1 MAAFLVRIFA
11 AIAPIG
17 AVHSQL
23 MRITTQPA
31 APPIPTDAPQRVVR
45 TLLVAD
51 LVESVRL
58 METNEDDLVERWE
71 RLALTVVNDVLPV
84 QRGRF
89 VKSLGD
95 GLLLDFAGVPA
106 ALATAFAI
114 QSLCA
119 QANIGVSRDRTMNLR
134 MSLHTAEVISG
145 ELDVYGRGVNLAIR
159 LASLAGP
166 GDLVASA
173 EVRDRL
179 TPALDAEFEDLGE
192 CYLKHVRLPVR
203 AYRVRPPGPRPRIVI
218 ADAPEAP
225 PLRPTIA
232 VIPFTTHSRV
242 SDDYLLGE
250 IMAEE
255 IIASLSRSP
264 ELDVISRLSTTAL
277 RDRAGALNDAFH
289 YLNATYVLS
298 GSYRTL
304 AGQLNVV
311 AELAEARSG
320 RVVWSETYKAQVGA
334 FLQDDEVLIAQIV
347 QAVAAAVSAHEI
359 RRALVQP
366 LPTLECSTLQMGA
379 IALMHRGGAQDFDR
393 ARAMLEAVIERARL
407 VATPY
412 AWLAK
417 WHVLGFN
424 RGWSSD
430 QKRAAQLALDCTKR
444 ALDLDANC
452 GLALVVDGF
461 IHTNLLRELD
471 VAGQRYER
479 AIAINPSDSL
489 AWLLK
494 GMLFA
499 FRGEGHEA
507 VQHTERAMRLSPL
520 DPLRYFYES
529 LAASAAAAAGQYDRA
544 IELAQ
549 RSLRANRTHTSTL
562 RALAIAQSFS
572 GRLDEARRTVDEI
585 RAIEPTLTVRKYIE
599 RSPATS
605 VGLGEKWGEALRLAG
620 LPE

>member
-1 MAAFLVRIFA
+1 MRTAAEPLV
-11 AIAPIG
+11 
-17 AVHSQL
+17 
-23 MRITTQPA
+23 
-31 APPIPTDAPQRVVR
+31 PPIPNDAPRRVVR

-71 RLALTVVNDVLPV
+71 RLALAVVNDVLPV
-84 QRGRF
+84 QHGRF

-95 GLLLDFAGVPA
+95 GLLLDFASVPA
-106 ALATAFAI
+106 ALATAFEI
-114 QSLCA
+114 QARCA
-119 QANIGVSRDRTMNLR
+119 QANDGVAGERAMNLR
-134 MSLHTAEVISG
+134 MSLHTTEVISG

-159 LASLAGP
+159 LTSLAGP
-166 GDLVASA
+166 GDLVVSA

-179 TPALDAEFEDLGE
+179 TPALDAEFEDLGD

-203 AYRVRPPGPRPRIVI
+203 AYRVRPPRPNPRIVI
-218 ADAPEAP
+218 AEAP
-225 PLRPTIA
+225 QMPSLRPTIA
-232 VIPFTTHSRV
+232 VIPFSTHSRAAE
-242 SDDYLLGE
+242 DYLLGE
-250 IMAEE
+250 IIAEE
-255 IIASLSRSP
+255 IIASLSRAP

-277 RDRAGALNDAFH
+277 RDRAGALNDAYH

-320 RVVWSETYKAQVGA
+320 RVVWSDVYKAKVDE
-334 FLQDDEVLIAQIV
+334 FLREDEVLISPIV
-347 QAVAAAVSAHEI
+347 QAVGAAVNAHEI

-379 IALMHRGGAQDFDR
+379 IALMHRGGSQDFER
-393 ARAMLEAVIERARL
+393 ARAMLESVIERARL

-424 RGWSSD
+424 RGWSQD
-430 QKRAAQLALDCTKR
+430 QKRAAQLALDSTKR
-444 ALDLDANC
+444 ALDLDPNC

-471 VAGQRYER
+471 VAAQRYDR
-479 AIAINPSDSL
+479 AIEVNRSDSL

-494 GMLFA
+494 GMLHA
-499 FRGEGHEA
+499 FRGAGHEA

-529 LAASAAAAAGQYDRA
+529 LAASAAVAAGQYDRA

-562 RALAIAQSFS
+562 RALAVAQSLS
-572 GRLDEARRTVDEI
+572 GNMDDARRTVDEI
-585 RAIEPTLTVRKYIE
+585 RAIEPTLTVRKYVE
-599 RSPATS
+599 RSPATPA
-605 VGLGEKWGEALRLAG
+605 GLGTKWGEALRKAG

>member
-1 MAAFLVRIFA
+1 MKT
-11 AIAPIG
+11 
-17 AVHSQL
+17 
-23 MRITTQPA
+23 TTQTL
-31 APPIPTDAPQRVVR
+31 APPVPADAPQRVVR

-95 GLLLDFAGVPA
+95 GLLLDFASVPA
-106 ALATAFAI
+106 ALTTAFAI

-119 QANIGVSRDRTMNLR
+119 QTNTGVSRDRTMNLR

-166 GDLVASA
+166 GDLVVSA

-203 AYRVRPPGPRPRIVI
+203 AYRVHPPGPRPRIAI
-218 ADAPEAP
+218 ADGPEAP
-225 PLRPTIA
+225 SLRPAIA
-232 VIPFTTHSRV
+232 VIPFSTLSRA
-242 SDDYLLGE
+242 SDDFLVG
-250 IMAEE
+250 E
-255 IIASLSRSP
+255 IIAEEVIAALSRAP

-277 RDRAGALNDAFH
+277 RDRAGALNDAYH

-298 GSYRTL
+298 GSYRIV

-320 RVVWSETYKAQVGA
+320 RVVSSETFKAPVA
-334 FLQDDEVLIAQIV
+334 HFLHDDEVLITPIV
-347 QAVAAAVSAHEI
+347 QAIAAAVSAHEI

-379 IALMHRGGAQDFDR
+379 VALMHRGGSQDFER
-393 ARAMLEAVIERARL
+393 SRAMLESVIERARM

-424 RGWSSD
+424 RGWSLD
-430 QKRAAQLALDCTKR
+430 QKRAGQLALDSTKR
-444 ALDLDANC
+444 ALDLDPNC

-461 IHTNLLRELD
+461 IHTNLLRQLD
-471 VAGQRYER
+471 VAEQRYAR
-479 AIAINPSDSL
+479 AIEINPSDSL

-494 GMLFA
+494 GMLLA
-499 FRGEGHEA
+499 FRGDGQEA

-529 LAASAAAAAGQYDRA
+529 LAASAAVAAGHYERA

-549 RSLRANRTHTSTL
+549 RSLRANRMHTSTL

-572 GRLDEARRTVDEI
+572 GRLDDARRTVDEL
-585 RAIEPTLTVRKYIE
+585 RAIEPTLTVRKYVE
-599 RSPATS
+599 RSPATPA
-605 VGLGEKWGEALRLAG
+605 GLGSKLGEALRLAG

>member
-1 MAAFLVRIFA
+1 MKTA
-11 AIAPIG
+11 
-17 AVHSQL
+17 
-23 MRITTQPA
+23 TK
-31 APPIPTDAPQRVVR
+31 PPVPPVPNDAPQRVVR

-51 LVESVRL
+51 MVESVRL
-58 METNEDDLVERWE
+58 METDEDDLVERWE
-71 RLALTVVNDVLPV
+71 RLALTVVNDVLPIH
-84 QRGRF
+84 RGRF

-95 GLLLDFAGVPA
+95 GLLLDFASVPS

-114 QSLCA
+114 QAHCA
-119 QANIGVSRDRTMNLR
+119 QGNTDVSPDRALNLR
-134 MSLHTAEVISG
+134 MSMHTAEVISG

-159 LASLAGP
+159 LTSLAGP
-166 GDLVASA
+166 GDLVVSA

-179 TPALDAEFEDLGE
+179 TPSLDAEFDDLGE

-203 AYRVRPPGPRPRIVI
+203 AYRVHPPGPRPRV
-218 ADAPEAP
+218 ATPDSSEMPS
-225 PLRPTIA
+225 LRPTIA
-232 VIPFTTHSRV
+232 VIPFSTLSRASEEFFV
-242 SDDYLLGE
+242 GE
-250 IMAEE
+250 IIAEE
-255 IIASLSRSP
+255 IIASLSRAP

-298 GSYRTL
+298 GSYRTV

-320 RVVWSETYKAQVGA
+320 RVVWSETYKAPITH
-334 FLQDDEVLIAQIV
+334 FLQDDGVLIAPIV
-347 QAVAAAVSAHEI
+347 QAVAGAVSAHEI

-379 IALMHRGGAQDFDR
+379 VALMHRGGAQDFER
-393 ARAMLEAVIERARL
+393 ARTMLESVIERARM

-424 RGWSSD
+424 RGWSLD
-430 QKRAAQLALDCTKR
+430 QKRAGQLALDSTKR
-444 ALDLDANC
+444 ALDLDPNC

-461 IHTNLLRELD
+461 IHTNLLRRLDLAAPRYDRALEL
-471 VAGQRYER
+471 
-479 AIAINPSDSL
+479 NPSDSM

-494 GMLFA
+494 GMLLA
-499 FRGEGHEA
+499 FQGDGQQA
-507 VQHTERAMRLSPL
+507 VEHTERAMRLSPL

-529 LAASAAAAAGQYDRA
+529 LAASAAVAAGQYDRA

-549 RSLRANRTHTSTL
+549 RSLRINRMHTSTL
-562 RALAIAQSFS
+562 RALAIAQSLA
-572 GRLDEARRTVDEI
+572 GREDEARRTVSEI
-585 RAIEPTLTVRKYIE
+585 LAVEPTLTVRKYVE
-599 RSPATS
+599 RSPATPA
-605 VGLGEKWGEALRLAG
+605 GLGTKLGEALRLAG